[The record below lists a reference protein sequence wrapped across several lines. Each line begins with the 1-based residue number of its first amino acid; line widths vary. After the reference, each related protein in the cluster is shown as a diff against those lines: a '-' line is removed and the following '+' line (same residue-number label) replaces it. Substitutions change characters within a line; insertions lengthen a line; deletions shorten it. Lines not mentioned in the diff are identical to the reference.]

1 MPPKVKITRED
12 IIDKALALAR
22 EGGADALNARSIA
35 KSLDCSTQPIFS
47 NFDSMEDLENSV
59 LTAAF
64 DRYLGFIS
72 TEIKSGKYPE
82 YKASGMAYIRFA
94 REERELFKLL
104 FMCDRQGTELKP
116 TADFEASVEMIMV
129 ANGISREYAELL
141 HLEMWVCVH
150 GIATMFA
157 TSFLEL
163 DEELISRILT
173 DIYQGTRAR
182 ILQEVN

>member
-1 MPPKVKITRED
+1 M
-12 IIDKALALAR
+12 
-22 EGGADALNARSIA
+22 
-35 KSLDCSTQPIFS
+35 
-47 NFDSMEDLENSV
+47 
-59 LTAAF
+59 
-64 DRYLGFIS
+64 
-72 TEIKSGKYPE
+72 
-82 YKASGMAYIRFA
+82 
-94 REERELFKLL
+94 
-104 FMCDRQGTELKP
+104 KP